1 MQTGGGL
8 VAEKGMVFSLLLQS
22 KSSSVRNPKDLN
34 IKMDA
39 GTETEQMTDVSSSVP
54 QLLAGYEDGSVSCF
68 DIRTF
73 K

>member
-22 KSSSVRNPKDLN
+22 RSKPKDRDSE
-34 IKMDA
+34 M
-39 GTETEQMTDVSSSVP
+39 GHSTEIDPMTDLSSSVP
-54 QLLAGYEDGSVSCF
+54 QLLAGYEDGSVCCF

>member
-22 KSSSVRNPKDLN
+22 KNSSVTNSKDVN
-34 IKMDA
+34 SKMNTSA
-39 GTETEQMTDVSSSVP
+39 EIEQMTDVSSSVP
-54 QLLAGYEDGSVSCF
+54 QLLAGYEDGSVCCF